1 MRRGGAADLI
11 DSVGERRAAPRG
23 GAMDTL
29 DLDSSSVHRAH
40 GGKVLFSYVYIYIE

>member
-1 MRRGGAADLI
+1 MCGQVFGVRRGGAADLM
-11 DSVGERRAAPRG
+11 DAVGERRAVLRG

-40 GGKVLFSYVYIYIE
+40 GGKV